1 MMVIDQAMYL
11 KTNAGL
17 LEVMRAMATRKLS
30 AHEQLEQR
38 VSYVFGLMHDSSNVT
53 KEQVRKVI
61 LEQSGATVTVAP

>member
-1 MMVIDQAMYL
+1 MIIDQAMSL

-17 LEVMRAMATRKLS
+17 LEVMKAMATRKLS
-30 AHEQLEQR
+30 AQEQLEQR

-61 LEQSGATVTVAP
+61 LEQSGATATVAP

>member
-1 MMVIDQAMYL
+1 MMVIDKAMSL

-17 LEVMRAMATRKLS
+17 LAVMKGMETRKLS
-30 AHEQLEQR
+30 AQEQLEQR

-61 LEQSGATVTVAP
+61 FEQAGATATFAP